1 MVCSYQSNG
10 PSVEDRIEAIGETIA
25 ELMDAAHELGFSP
38 MVDIESGGIMFVRVR
53 GD

>member
-25 ELMDAAHELGFSP
+25 ELMDAACELGFSP
-38 MVDIESGGIMFVRVR
+38 VVDLESGGIMFLRVR